1 LVSSPQQ
8 VVGRAAARKAL
19 KDSLRKKLDRAKSN
33 HYLVLKDAKIST
45 NFASFTATVV
55 RERLSQSALDT
66 VFSSLVRDI
75 AIANKVGIFVH
86 PMEKVAIEYVDHK
99 SRETIAIVTKDLE
112 TIVKATPRG
121 V

>member
-1 LVSSPQQ
+1 
-8 VVGRAAARKAL
+8 
-19 KDSLRKKLDRAKSN
+19 
-33 HYLVLKDAKIST
+33 VLKDAKIST

-55 RERLSQSALDT
+55 RERLSRSALDT

-75 AIANKVGIFVH
+75 AIANKVGICVH

-112 TIVKATPRG
+112 TILKATPRG